1 MSQMGGATEHVIARA
16 RIPVEMDLAPLEE
29 GRREVERIAGEM
41 ANTIKERVG
50 GAFREVFADAN
61 AALEDLKR
69 NMATVPTPQAGAS
82 SSGANPNTGTVADPT
97 LAKLTDIQGSMVRL
111 EASLDGIKEAL
122 ERPKES

>member
-29 GRREVERIAGEM
+29 GKREVERIAGEM

-69 NMATVPTPQAGAS
+69 NMAAVPTPSAPSA
-82 SSGANPNTGTVADPT
+82 SGANPNTGTVADPT
-97 LAKLTDIQGSMVRL
+97 LAKLTDIQGSITRL
-111 EASLDGIKEAL
+111 EATADGIKEAL

>member
-1 MSQMGGATEHVIARA
+1 MSQVGGATEHVIASA
-16 RIPVEMDLAPLEE
+16 RIPVELDLAPLEE
-29 GRREVERIAGEM
+29 GKREVERIAGEM

-69 NMATVPTPQAGAS
+69 NMAAVSVPSAPS
-82 SSGANPNTGTVADPT
+82 SSGANPNTGTVADPL
-97 LAKLTDIQGSMVRL
+97 LAKVTDMQGSMTRL
-111 EASLDGIKEAL
+111 EATVEGIKEAL